1 MAKRRAAEDS
11 LLHEP
16 PSKSCFRPL
25 SSVERLLD
33 SMAPAAGGLS
43 PPSLQALVG
52 GRCRKRP
59 HGHYLEDPQKP
70 EETDTTGP
78 RDTRKHAAA
87 AATAALTSS
96 GRIQDRRGSS
106 ALTSSKKRPR
116 DDSAGPETVVPVLPK
131 AAADK
136 ADDATDAE
144 DCSFNSFQYWRV
156 PLPALD
162 LSLLD
167 EDATARPRS
176 KDESKAKDSCCSD
189 AMET

>member
-11 LLHEP
+11 LLLHEP

-33 SMAPAAGGLS
+33 SMAPSAGGLN

-52 GRCRKRP
+52 SRCRKRP

-70 EETDTTGP
+70 EETDKPAHCHAGKP
-78 RDTRKHAAA
+78 AAA
-87 AATAALTSS
+87 AALTCS
-96 GRIQDRRGSS
+96 GRIQHCRSSS

-116 DDSAGPETVVPVLPK
+116 DDSAGPETVDPVLPK
-131 AAADK
+131 PAGDK
-136 ADDATDAE
+136 ADEATDAE

-167 EDATARPRS
+167 EDAAERPRS
-176 KDESKAKDSCCSD
+176 KDQSKAEDAGCSD

>member
-70 EETDTTGP
+70 EETDTTVP
-78 RDTRKHAAA
+78 PDTGKHAAA
-87 AATAALTSS
+87 AAAALTSS

-116 DDSAGPETVVPVLPK
+116 DDSAGPETAVPVLPK

-136 ADDATDAE
+136 ADEAPDAE

-156 PLPALD
+156 PLAAPD

-167 EDATARPRS
+167 EDATGCPRS
-176 KDESKAKDSCCSD
+176 KDESKAKDACCSD